1 MQHLLS
7 ENPCLLQVVVRF
19 LTQDLEYTTPMP
31 HTHTMVGSLTSMPA
45 QPLLSPAIAKFFTA
59 AVAEGAPVIY
69 VSFGSGA
76 GYSQMLLPEDYHV
89 MSRAF
94 ARMAP
99 AKVRRHKPLAST

>member
-1 MQHLLS
+1 
-7 ENPCLLQVVVRF
+7 
-19 LTQDLEYTTPMP
+19 MP

-45 QPLLSPAIAKFFTA
+45 QPLLSPAIATFFKT

-99 AKVRRHKPLAST
+99 AKVRRIAFLMSKNGAQHVPARCVVLF